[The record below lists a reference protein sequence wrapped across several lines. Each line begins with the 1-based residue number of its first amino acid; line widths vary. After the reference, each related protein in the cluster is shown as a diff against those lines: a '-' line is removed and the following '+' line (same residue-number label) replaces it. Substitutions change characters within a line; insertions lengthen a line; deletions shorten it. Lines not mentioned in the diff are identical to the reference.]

1 MSGQMSDAACHVL
14 SVVAKEHNIMKI
26 VWDLVGTLLIVAGGV
41 WFMQGV
47 GMMPGSFMSNQIQ
60 WAIYGGV
67 AVLVGA
73 GLLLYMNRRQ
83 AR

>member
-1 MSGQMSDAACHVL
+1 
-14 SVVAKEHNIMKI
+14 
-26 VWDLVGTLLIVAGGV
+26 
-41 WFMQGV
+41 
-47 GMMPGSFMSNQIQ
+47 MPGSFMSNQIQ
-60 WAIYGGV
+60 WAIYGAV